1 MSDPYADRR
10 EFPRVPLAL
19 RVHLEGEAQG
29 HELTSRDLSAG
40 GLFLFARDPR
50 PLNQRIALTF
60 EAGERQVRAEGV
72 VVHHMP
78 GAGYGVRFEGLA
90 DIDRQYLV
98 DFVTSL
104 RTRAQ
109 AA

>member
-19 RVHLEGEAQG
+19 RVQLEGEPES

-60 EAGERQVRAEGV
+60 EAGARQVRAEGV

-78 GAGYGVRFEGLA
+78 GAGYGVRFEGLTEV
-90 DIDRQYLV
+90 DRGFLV
-98 DFVTSL
+98 DFVASL
-104 RTRAQ
+104 RSRAQ